1 MTCAAAAVEVDY
13 RKMARSIDESS
24 GSFFTV
30 RDWMCRGLGLK
41 GAYLTVFAAVWGIS
55 SYGEDGA
62 FLGGIPALRGACGV
76 SESTAK
82 RAVRTLRE
90 SGLVLQ
96 GEWRDAEGRSRLI
109 LAPDYDEV
117 ASRLGCERRKRPPRP
132 AGSVVAKPVS
142 SRVASVDMKGVRQA
156 SGNALSL
163 THSTTAAAA
172 DTPKAQ
178 HKAPREGVGIRN
190 SVNLGIR
197 TYGNTETRAGVQN
210 EPHTPSKMT
219 PVYKEELT
227 RGINQRTQQR
237 ACDGLGTEESGVR
250 RDGRGRKG
258 LPSPSWDRR
267 RTMSAGSPD
276 SRRPPRPS
284 VEEVRAYAERNSI
297 AVDARAFVAENDGR
311 GWVDSRG
318 RAIRSWRSWLKS
330 WAEAEVAAGTPVS
343 SRPRRG
349 RKPRTVTP
357 EQVAAMARDAE
368 DDASR
373 NTLDDVRNRAREK
386 VERRR
391 EERRRNFGP
400 LPSTPADVQRRVCEL
415 ARAKR
420 FDEARAV
427 MSAWL
432 ASRKSGGEAD
442 D

>member
-1 MTCAAAAVEVDY
+1 MTCATAAVEVDY

-178 HKAPREGVGIRN
+178 HKAPREGVGVRN

-197 TYGNTETRAGVQN
+197 TYENTETRAGVQN

-227 RGINQRTQQR
+227 RGINQRTR
-237 ACDGLGTEESGVR
+237 VR
-250 RDGRGRKG
+250 WSWNGRGRRARGRPRPKG
-258 LPSPSWDRR
+258 PAVPLVGPTQDDVGGLSRLQATSSSVRRGGQGLRRAQLDCRR
-267 RTMSAGSPD
+267 RPRL
-276 SRRPPRPS
+276 RR
-284 VEEVRAYAERNSI
+284 
-297 AVDARAFVAENDGR
+297 
-311 GWVDSRG
+311 
-318 RAIRSWRSWLKS
+318 
-330 WAEAEVAAGTPVS
+330 
-343 SRPRRG
+343 
-349 RKPRTVTP
+349 
-357 EQVAAMARDAE
+357 
-368 DDASR
+368 
-373 NTLDDVRNRAREK
+373 
-386 VERRR
+386 
-391 EERRRNFGP
+391 
-400 LPSTPADVQRRVCEL
+400 
-415 ARAKR
+415 
-420 FDEARAV
+420 
-427 MSAWL
+427 
-432 ASRKSGGEAD
+432 
-442 D
+442 

>member
-1 MTCAAAAVEVDY
+1 MTCTSATFEVDY

-30 RDWMCRGLGLK
+30 RDWMCRGLGLR

-62 FLGGIPALRGACGV
+62 FLGGIPALRGVCGV

-90 SGLVLQ
+90 SGLMLQ
-96 GEWRDAEGRSRLI
+96 GEWRDAEGRSRLT
-109 LAPDYDEV
+109 LAPDYEEV
-117 ASRLGCERRKRPPRP
+117 ASRLGREKRKRPPRP
-132 AGSVVAKPVS
+132 AGSVMAKPVS
-142 SRVASVDMKGVRQA
+142 SRVASVDKQGVGKA
-156 SGNALSL
+156 SGNALSD
-163 THSTTAAAA
+163 SYYTTPAIV
-172 DTPKAQ
+172 DTLKPQ
-178 HKAPREGVGIRN
+178 HGVPREDDVVRN

-197 TYGNTETRAGVQN
+197 IYGNTEIRAGVQN
-210 EPHTPSKMT
+210 EPHTPSKMN
-219 PVYKEELT
+219 PVYMEEST
-227 RGINQRTQQR
+227 GGINQRTQQR
-237 ACDGLGTEESGVR
+237 ACDGLEAEEGQNRGRERDR
-250 RDGRGRKG
+250 RDP
-258 LPSPSWDRR
+258 PSPSWDRR

-276 SRRPPRPS
+276 SRRPSRPS

-297 AVDARAFVAENDGR
+297 EVDARAFVAENDSR

-330 WAEAEVAAGTPVS
+330 WAEAEGAAGAPVAR
-343 SRPRRG
+343 RPRRG

-357 EQVAAMARDAE
+357 EQVAKMARDAE
-368 DDASR
+368 ESASR
-373 NTLDDVRNRAREK
+373 NALEDIRSRAREK

-415 ARAKR
+415 VRAKR

-432 ASRKSGGEAD
+432 ASRKSGDGAD
-442 D
+442 A